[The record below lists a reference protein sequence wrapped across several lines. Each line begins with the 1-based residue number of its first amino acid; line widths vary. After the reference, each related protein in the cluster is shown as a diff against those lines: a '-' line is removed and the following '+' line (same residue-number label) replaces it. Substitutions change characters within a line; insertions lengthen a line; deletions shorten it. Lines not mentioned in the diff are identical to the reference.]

1 MHQSWFDANEVRH
14 LLGRIPFFY
23 KKKRHYRLYCFRCV
37 CVCADSQ
44 CHLSGVVSLRF
55 FCDRSGLGPQTPL
68 KSITI
73 KPWLRQ
79 RSFLLLLLLLLLLFF
94 GSLSFRTMAAA
105 RFLSF
110 LSLFFLRCRPDAVR
124 SSNDTSLLLH
134 FFKKKIRQR
143 CAPFE
148 VDFFFALLEKG
159 TTRNTFFHQV
169 YDILRAKNVKTK
181 SSPFY
186 R

>member
-79 RSFLLLLLLLLLLFF
+79 RSFLLLLLLLLLFF

-110 LSLFFLRCRPDAVR
+110 AARMPFDHPTTLYCCCTFF
-124 SSNDTSLLLH
+124 
-134 FFKKKIRQR
+134 KKIRQR